1 MTLKNK
7 CLFLNFLFLHFQ
19 TLPRPP
25 SELPLDQSDG
35 AKLFS

>member
-7 CLFLNFLFLHFQ
+7 YLFLNFLFLHFQ
-19 TLPRPP
+19 TLPGPP